1 MTTMLMTM
9 KDFIRAPVAAALGGD
24 SRAPGARGAI
34 VGRARGSACVSRV
47 VSRATRRAAV
57 AVDGVRRRGRVISM
71 GYSMDPNALPTFGG
85 TPGQPGANGGMPGAK
100 KSATP
105 PKPPG
110 GGLIMPG
117 MDEFDDSVV
126 TRNPLSGGSTSS
138 PGGRGPTL
146 THDGSMADP
155 SKPIP
160 KVGGE
165 LSGAFEP
172 YKPPPTFDA
181 AKADETDPERMLMML
196 RGRVGLWHTLAKYI
210 RPLQQRGYQPNDLF
224 DATGIE
230 PKEQAQWMT
239 WLACYASLK
248 ESPKFADEKLEYFS
262 DEYVG
267 APNLSQIMYL
277 PSAVRVSAAEFIV
290 DNEFEET
297 QSRELVKAYE
307 IRKANASTVVA
318 RSFNETPGDILAF
331 KLYRDIQELQRYQ
344 GEEEAK
350 RLFDKGSKYAVTET
364 AKERLKSAFD
374 LYVSQINGPASVG
387 LSAGVAGASSA
398 SEEEFEAAVQVV
410 RLEEAEMA
418 YRAIPVLGS
427 LSKITSAKIKTAGTL
442 ERTGDIFGVFK
453 PSGNSDWVA
462 LPNWDLLVDSGEPFA
477 MYCDDTSKLDVG
489 GIKDKSEPALL
500 IADRKSTTPSMGRY
514 YLVGKKSSLVMAGSG
529 GNAETVEIM
538 NGKDILAA
546 ERNGKSLNTLARIV
560 LAVRAPSR
568 GDDGMTTEFVS

>member
-1 MTTMLMTM
+1 MT
-9 KDFIRAPVAAALGGD
+9 I
-24 SRAPGARGAI
+24 GAT
-34 VGRARGSACVSRV
+34 SK
-47 VSRATRRAAV
+47 ATRRRGGGVV
-57 AVDGVRRRGRVISM
+57 AR
-71 GYSMDPNALPTFGG
+71 GYSMDPNALPTFGK
-85 TPGQPGANGGMPGAK
+85 PGGVPGNRAGGGGEDTGPGAK
-100 KSATP
+100 KSMTP
-105 PKPPG
+105 PGAPG

-117 MDEFDDSVV
+117 MDDFDASVV
-126 TRNPLSGGSTSS
+126 TRNPLSGGGETSS
-138 PGGRGPTL
+138 TPGRGPVL

-155 SKPIP
+155 TKPIP

-165 LSGAFEP
+165 LTGAFEP
-172 YKPPPTFDA
+172 YKPPTTFDA
-181 AKADETDPERMLMML
+181 AKADENDPERMLMML

-248 ESPKFADEKLEYFS
+248 ESPKFAENKLEYFN

-277 PSAVRVSAAEFIV
+277 PSAVRVAAAEFIV
-290 DNEFEET
+290 DNEFEEV

-344 GEEEAK
+344 GEEEA
-350 RLFDKGSKYAVTET
+350 RRIFDKGSKYAETET
-364 AKERLKSAFD
+364 AKERLKSAFE
-374 LYVSQINGPASVG
+374 LYVSQINGPAGAVAAAA
-387 LSAGVAGASSA
+387 AGGASA
-398 SEEEFEAAVQVV
+398 TEEEIEAAVQVV
-410 RLEEAEMA
+410 RLEEAEMS

-427 LSKITSAKIKTAGTL
+427 LSKITSAKIKTAGAL

-453 PSGNSDWVA
+453 PTGNSDWVA

-477 MYCDDTSKLDVG
+477 MYCDDTSKLNVG
-489 GIKDKSEPALL
+489 GIKEKSEPALL
-500 IADRKSTTPSMGRY
+500 IGDRKSTTPSMGRY
-514 YLVGKKSSLVMAGSG
+514 YLVSKKSSLVMAGAG

-546 ERNGKSLNTLARIV
+546 ERNGKALNTLARIV